1 MVKGETKSGFKFQ
14 LNEEAMND
22 MEFIE
27 FLAKTEESVTALPK
41 VIEMVLGE
49 NQKKKLYDHI
59 RTKDGRVPLEA
70 VNNEIS
76 EIFDIAGEEVKNS

>member
-27 FLAKTEESVTALPK
+27 LLAKTEESVTALPK

-49 NQKKKLYDHI
+49 DQKKKLYDHI

-70 VNNEIS
+70 VNDEIS